1 MAEKTVWID
10 STTAM
15 SSSDSVRAFITSRS
29 PSTPQRIVFASAVA
43 CAAAAF
49 ALSQFSRGR
58 PHSDFGMVWYGARA
72 LLRHIDP
79 YLVIGPGKPFDYEWP
94 LIYPGTALVA
104 VMPFTMLTEEWA
116 TTVFVGVSTWLLAFG
131 LTRDGWYRIPIF
143 TTSAFIASAQLG
155 QWSILFTAALFLPQ
169 ILFFSIAKPQASIA
183 ILAATRDRRGIL
195 AAVAGALFLLTV
207 SLLLSPHWIGSWIDV
222 VGRATQMEPPIVRF
236 GGLALLMVLL
246 RWRRPETW
254 LLLVLAVSPQSWG
267 WYGTLPIFTIPKSFA
282 ESVFLAATA
291 LVGAWYADNV
301 LNPTSLDGLVSS
313 VGTVIVMTIYLP
325 AALLILRRKN
335 EGPSP
340 VWLSWPSHT
349 IAKDGSRLPPDNKL
363 R

>member
-1 MAEKTVWID
+1 MIFEER
-10 STTAM
+10 
-15 SSSDSVRAFITSRS
+15 VRRFLSSRS
-29 PSTPQRIVFASAVA
+29 PSLPQRIAFATAIASV
-43 CAAAAF
+43 AAAF

-72 LLRHIDP
+72 LLRHVDP

-104 VMPFTMLTEEWA
+104 AMPLTILTESWA
-116 TTVFVGVSTWLLAFG
+116 TTVFVGLSTWLLAFG
-131 LTRDGWYRIPIF
+131 LTRDGWYRLPLF

-183 ILAATRDRRGIL
+183 ILAATRERRGIL
-195 AAVAGALFLLTV
+195 AAVAGSLFLLAV
-207 SLLLSPHWIGSWIDV
+207 SLILSPHWITSWIDAV
-222 VGRATQMEPPIVRF
+222 ARTTQMEPPIARF
-236 GGLALLMVLL
+236 GGLAVLVVLL

-254 LLLVLAVSPQSWG
+254 LLLVLAASPQSWG
-267 WYGTLPIFTIPKSFA
+267 WYGTLPIFTIPKNFG

-301 LNPTSLDGLVSS
+301 LNPTTIDGLVSS

-340 VWLSWPSHT
+340 LWLAWRSRT
-349 IAKDGSRLPPDNKL
+349 IATEESALSAANKL